1 MLAASFVTAPRLDAT
16 EECTARRDAG
26 PCARLARSA
35 VPLDADAIS
44 RLYAEHARALLRFCA
59 RRTLDPESA
68 VDLVAECFAVA
79 FEQRRRYRGS
89 SEEEARAWLYG
100 IARNLVSNHHR
111 SGAVHKRAVV
121 RLGIE
126 RRELR
131 SEEIER
137 IDELAGLA
145 AVRRQV
151 ARALTELPLAQ
162 REALQLRVVEEL
174 DYPEVAARLDVSEQV
189 ARARVSRG
197 LRALERLLEAPS
209 PAEEE
214 RDG

>member
-1 MLAASFVTAPRLDAT
+1 MPVANFVTAPRLDAT
-16 EECTARRDAG
+16 EERTARRDAG
-26 PCARLARSA
+26 PCATLARLA

-44 RLYAEHARALLRFCA
+44 RLYSEHARGLLRFCA

-79 FEQRRRYRGS
+79 FEQRRRYRGTS
-89 SEEEARAWLYG
+89 DEEALGWLYG
-100 IARNLVSNHHR
+100 IARNLVANHHR

-121 RLGIE
+121 RLGVE

-145 AVRRQV
+145 GLRGDV
-151 ARALTELPLAQ
+151 AKGLEVLPLAQ
-162 REALQLRVVEEL
+162 REALQLRVVDEL
-174 DYPEVAARLDVSEQV
+174 DYPEIAARLGVSEQV
-189 ARARVSRG
+189 VRARVSRG
-197 LRALERLLEAPS
+197 LRALERLLGETS
-209 PAEEE
+209 TSGEE
-214 RDG
+214 RHD